1 MLVVDRRCRAR
12 EIVDLVDLHIER
24 KGDIVPN
31 HFEMLVIA
39 QVLDIAPCAGEEIIN
54 AHHHRAVRNRRSH
67 R

>member
-1 MLVVDRRCRAR
+1 MRGTQ
-12 EIVDLVDLHIER
+12 IVAVVDLHIER

-54 AHHHRAVRNRRSH
+54 AHASATGARTDEIPGSRPHR
-67 R
+67 